1 MTPDRR
7 LRSLPA
13 LLAILVV
20 AGTGVGAVV
29 ATSLGLMPLV
39 GQPVPSLQ
47 GWSDAAPD
55 LLLAVRES
63 LVIAVGSTVLAAL
76 AGLLLAS
83 VMLGQGRGSGLVR
96 VVAAGVL
103 ALPHLVG
110 AASVGLLLSDGGMA
124 ARVTGVGG
132 WPQLVAGPWP
142 VATVLELA
150 WKESAFVALVV
161 VAALGP
167 QHRRRVEAA
176 TVLGARPFQRWSRVL
191 VPASLPAVG
200 AASLIV
206 FVYTVG
212 SYEVAWLLGR
222 AYPEP
227 LPVLAYRL
235 FSSID
240 LASRPAAAAAATT
253 GALLALGVALAVLAA
268 TPRLRTS
275 LAPVAPTSPRPGDR
289 GRGRR

>member
-1 MTPDRR
+1 MTPAPRAR
-7 LRSLPA
+7 ALPA

-20 AGTGVGAVV
+20 AGSGVGAVV

-39 GQPVPSLQ
+39 GEPVLSLQ

-55 LLLAVRES
+55 LVLAVRET
-63 LVIAVGSTVLAAL
+63 LVIAVGSTLLAAL

-96 VVAAGVL
+96 VVAAAVL

-124 ARVTGVGG
+124 ARISGVQD
-132 WPQLVAGPWP
+132 WPPLVAGPWP

-167 QHRRRVEAA
+167 LHRRRVEAA
-176 TVLGARPFQRWSRVL
+176 TVLGAGPWHRWSRVL
-191 VPASLPAVG
+191 VPASLPALG

-235 FSSID
+235 FGSID
-240 LASRPAAAAAATT
+240 LAARPAAAAAATT

-275 LAPVAPTSPRPGDR
+275 LAPASSAR
-289 GRGRR
+289 GRAR